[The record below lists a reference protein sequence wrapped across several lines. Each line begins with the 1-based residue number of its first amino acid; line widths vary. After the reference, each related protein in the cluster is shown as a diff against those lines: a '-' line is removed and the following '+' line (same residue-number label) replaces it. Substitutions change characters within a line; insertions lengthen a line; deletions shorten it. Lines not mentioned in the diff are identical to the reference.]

1 MMKNKDHVSLIVF
14 GFILVVIIFFLPN
27 ANAQVGQFEINPTQI
42 QDPPKCSK
50 FDLKADKAYIPF
62 QIKIFHDF
70 SRVNNVNFEQLGSS
84 IPNTH
89 TSPQL
94 MIFDSNALDDFQI
107 NFEVNHDSD
116 KVRAVFIEIWSQNN
130 PSFSQVISYEGIFWC
145 SQFNVKT
152 AEAPKIPTRRE
163 LIGEQAERA
172 FEEMPLIKNAI
183 NSNTSALNSSIIW
196 MFMVVVAALA
206 VSAGQFFAY
215 VGRRRKDK
223 KRGTAFDSMIKV
235 GSNYIA
241 DFKKEHTAIKSQRS
255 QEKKQMDQFL
265 DMANVEFRS
274 FLVDLRKEGRL
285 PEKPTLDVGNVRT
298 IEEEAE
304 QTSILRKLYESTS
317 DKQLSKLL
325 NFFKDKS
332 SKSKLAKRHVTAIT
346 EESEKRVTKPIPK
359 PVPEK
364 DDTLDVSGA
373 DEVIKE
379 YGKERYRNLNDDKL
393 RLLYRAFDTKY
404 RNDPQEKYSNR
415 LYKISE
421 IINLRAKERV
431 NSRNRDAKKNGEE
444 NN

>member
-1 MMKNKDHVSLIVF
+1 MMMKNKDHLTLIAF

-42 QDPPKCSK
+42 ADPPKCQK

-62 QIKIFHDF
+62 QIKIYHEF

-130 PSFSQVISYEGIFWC
+130 PSFSQVVSYEGIFWC

-152 AEAPKIPTRRE
+152 AEAPTVPTRRE

-196 MFMVVVAALA
+196 MFMVVVGALA

-274 FLVDLRKEGRL
+274 FLVDLRKEAKL

-298 IEEEAE
+298 VEEEAE
-304 QTSILRKLYESTS
+304 QTSILRKLYQSTS
-317 DKQLSKLL
+317 DQQLSKLL
-325 NFFKDKS
+325 NFFKSKS
-332 SKSKLAKRHVTAIT
+332 SKLAKRHVTAIT
-346 EESEKRVTKPIPK
+346 EESEKREVKPLK
-359 PVPEK
+359 PEEKPK
-364 DDTLDVSGA
+364 DDSLDVSGA

-379 YGKERYRNLNDDKL
+379 YGKERYRNLNDSKL

-431 NSRNRDAKKNGEE
+431 NSRNRDAKKSGEE
-444 NN
+444 NK